1 MAETNPAAEWEEL
14 YAHTPNQDNEWHRL
28 ADHLLDVACRACKL
42 ASKFEMGD
50 FGYDAGLLHDAGK
63 VNPEF
68 QKYLRMCKAGS
79 PGQPHTK
86 IPHSVYGCYF
96 CKEDLEFIR
105 PIIAGHHA
113 GIYAMREMA
122 ELLSRH
128 QKEGEKVKA
137 IAKGFILQKL
147 RQAELPDP
155 FLTDWSAQEVVLRF
169 LYSCLVDADSRS
181 TAIHDKKEPAES
193 PARPSI
199 IECAEYFQTKYRS
212 KFNNAEPTELNRI
225 RREVYEKCLEKA
237 RQPQGVY
244 RLTAPTG
251 SGKTYALMAFALE
264 HAKKNELERVVVA
277 LPYTSIIDQNAKVY
291 RDYLPKEA
299 LLEHHSGVEIDPTEE
314 DSSEQSR
321 RRREAAATWEQP
333 VIITTTVQLFE
344 SLFSNKRSRC
354 RKLHNLTNSVIV
366 LDEAQTLP
374 PHLLEPTVDLL
385 NMLVKHFGVT
395 VVLSTA
401 TQPALGPESS
411 LRVKLKEPA
420 EILDNPTQY
429 FRDLERVT
437 YQLDDREMTWKELAE
452 DIRKEPRILVVLN
465 RKKDAVNLWKE
476 LKDLEPYHLSGL
488 LCPAHRKEKLAEI
501 KPKLKNGQKCCVIS
515 TQVVEAGVDLD
526 FPVVYRAFGPLDRI
540 VQAAGRCNREGRS
553 QKGFAR
559 VFLPS
564 EGGAPRGEYGHAM
577 EAARIIL
584 RQPGANLHDPE
595 LYEKFFKA
603 FYRGIKPDLNNI
615 QDRRKQLDY
624 PTVNDSYE
632 FIEKTYTVVIQDYP
646 KEGSPVPGILARVH
660 AKGHVSRGDWQE
672 LQQYAVSLRRYNY
685 EKLFRGQDIIK
696 DSILGIDLLR
706 KGIYHPDLG
715 IGEPDVMDPMDLII

>member
-1 MAETNPAAEWEEL
+1 MTETNLAAEWREL

-28 ADHLLDVACRACKL
+28 ADHLLDVACRTGKL
-42 ASKFEMGD
+42 ASKFKMGD
-50 FGYDAGLLHDAGK
+50 FGYDAGLLHDVGK

-68 QKYLRMCKAGS
+68 QKYLRMCKADL
-79 PGQPHTK
+79 PGRPHTK

-113 GIYAMREMA
+113 GIYAMREMG
-122 ELLSRH
+122 ELLSRR
-128 QKEGEKVKA
+128 QAKAEGIQQSAGK
-137 IAKGFILQKL
+137 FILQYL
-147 RQAELPDP
+147 RRVELPED
-155 FLTDWSAQEVVLRF
+155 FRMDWSAQETVLRF
-169 LYSCLVDADSRS
+169 LFSCLVDADSRS
-181 TAIHDKKEPAES
+181 TAIHDKQEATEPA
-193 PARPSI
+193 ARFSI
-199 IECAEYFQTKYRS
+199 QECAEYFQTEYLS

-225 RREVYEKCLEKA
+225 RREVYEGCLEKA
-237 RQPQGVY
+237 QQPQGVY

-251 SGKTYALMAFALE
+251 CGKTYALMAFALD
-264 HAKKNELERVVVA
+264 HAKKNGLERVVVA

-314 DSSEQSR
+314 ESSEQSR

-354 RKLHNLTNSVIV
+354 RKLHNLTHSVIV
-366 LDEAQTLP
+366 MDEAQTLP
-374 PHLLEPTVDLL
+374 PHLLEPTVDML
-385 NMLVKHFGVT
+385 NILVKYFGVT

-401 TQPALGPESS
+401 TQPALGSGSS
-411 LRVKLKEPA
+411 LRVKLKESV
-420 EILDNPTQY
+420 EILDSPAQY
-429 FRDLERVT
+429 FRDLERVM
-437 YQLDDREMTWKELAE
+437 YQFDDRETTWNELAE

-465 RKKDAVNLWKE
+465 TKKDAVSLWKE

-488 LCPAHRKEKLAEI
+488 LCPAHRKMKLAEI
-501 KPKLKNGQKCCVIS
+501 GLKLENGQECRVIS

-540 VQAAGRCNREGRS
+540 VQAAGRCNRGGRS
-553 QKGFAR
+553 QKGLVR

-564 EGGAPRGEYGHAM
+564 EGGAPRGDYSHAI
-577 EAARIIL
+577 EAARIVL

-603 FYRGIKPDLNNI
+603 FYRGIKPDRKNI

-624 PTVNDSYE
+624 PTVNDAYQ

-672 LQQYAVSLRRYNY
+672 LQQYAVSLRQYNY
-685 EKLFRGQDIIK
+685 EKLFQRQDIIK

-715 IGEPDVMDPMDLII
+715 IGEPDVRDPMDLIT

>member
-1 MAETNPAAEWEEL
+1 MMGEHRPTGTMEY
-14 YAHTPNQDNEWHRL
+14 YAHTPNSRKEWHDLRAHLLEVARL
-28 ADHLLDVACRACKL
+28 A
-42 ASKFEMGD
+42 GD
-50 FGYDAGLLHDAGK
+50 FAAQFGARDLGCAAGLLHDIGK
-63 VNPEF
+63 FNPEF
-68 QKYLRMCKAGS
+68 QEYLRACHDKRD
-79 PGQPHTK
+79 PVK
-86 IPHSVYGCYF
+86 KVPHSVYGCYF
-96 CKEDLEFIR
+96 CKEDLMFVR

-113 GIYAMREMA
+113 GIYAMREME

-128 QKEGEKVKA
+128 RTKA
-137 IAKGFILQKL
+137 EEIMKLAGDFISNELRPAKLPKNIL
-147 RQAELPDP
+147 
-155 FLTDWSAQEVVLRF
+155 TNWSAQEVVLRF
-169 LYSCLVDADSRS
+169 LFSCLVDADSKS
-181 TAIHDKKEPAES
+181 TAIHDKTEPAEP

-199 IECAEYFQTKYRS
+199 TKCAEYFQTKYES
-212 KFNNAEPTELNRI
+212 KFNDAEPTELNRI
-225 RREVYEKCLEKA
+225 RREIYEKCREKA
-237 RQPQGVY
+237 KQPSGVF

-264 HAKKNELERVVVA
+264 HAKKNGLERVVVA

-291 RDYLPKEA
+291 RDYLPEEA

-314 DSSEQSR
+314 DSAEQSR
-321 RRREAAATWEQP
+321 RWREAASTWEHP
-333 VIITTTVQLFE
+333 VVITTTVQLFE

-385 NMLVKHFGVT
+385 STLVDHFGVT

-401 TQPALGPESS
+401 TQPALGPGSS

-420 EILDNPTQY
+420 EILDNPAQY

-437 YQLDDREMTWKELAE
+437 YQFDDRETTWKELAE

-465 RKKDAVNLWKE
+465 RKRDAVNLWKE

-540 VQAAGRCNREGRS
+540 VQAAGRCNREGKP
-553 QKGFAR
+553 QKGLVR

-577 EAARIIL
+577 DAARIVL

-603 FYRGIKPDLNNI
+603 FYRGINPDRNNI

-624 PTVNDSYE
+624 PTVNDSYQ

-660 AKGHVSRGDWQE
+660 AKGHISRDDWQE

-685 EKLFRGQDIIK
+685 EKLFQKQDIIQ

-706 KGIYHPDLG
+706 KGIYDSDLG
-715 IGEPDVMDPMDLII
+715 VGEPDVMDPMDLIA

>member
-1 MAETNPAAEWEEL
+1 
-14 YAHTPNQDNEWHRL
+14 
-28 ADHLLDVACRACKL
+28 
-42 ASKFEMGD
+42 
-50 FGYDAGLLHDAGK
+50 
-63 VNPEF
+63 
-68 QKYLRMCKAGS
+68 
-79 PGQPHTK
+79 
-86 IPHSVYGCYF
+86 VYGCYF

-105 PIIAGHHA
+105 PIVAGHHA
-113 GIYAMREMA
+113 GIYAMREMD

-128 QKEGEKVKA
+128 QAKAEGIQKSAGE
-137 IAKGFILQKL
+137 FILQYL
-147 RQAELPDP
+147 RQVELPEG
-155 FLTDWSAQEVVLRF
+155 FRTDWSAQETVLRF
-169 LYSCLVDADSRS
+169 LFSCLVDADSKS
-181 TAIHDKKEPAES
+181 TAIHDKQEPAE
-193 PARPSI
+193 PAARSSI
-199 IECAEYFQTKYRS
+199 PECAEYFQTKYLS
-212 KFNNAEPTELNRI
+212 KFNDAEPTELNRI

-237 RQPQGVY
+237 RHHQGVY

-251 SGKTYALMAFALE
+251 CGKTYALMAFALE

-277 LPYTSIIDQNAKVY
+277 LPYTSIIDQNARVY

-314 DSSEQSR
+314 DSLEQSR
-321 RRREAAATWEQP
+321 RRREAAATWEHP

-374 PHLLEPTVDLL
+374 PHLLEPTVDML
-385 NMLVKHFGVT
+385 NILVKYFGVT

-401 TQPALGPESS
+401 TQPALGPGSS
-411 LRVKLKEPA
+411 LHVKLKESA
-420 EILDNPTQY
+420 EILNNPTQY

-437 YQLDDREMTWKELAE
+437 YRFDDHETTWKKLAE
-452 DIRKEPRILVVLN
+452 DIRNEPRILVILN
-465 RKKDAVNLWKE
+465 TKKDAVSLWKE

-488 LCPAHRKEKLAEI
+488 LCPAHRNAKLAEI
-501 KPKLKNGQKCCVIS
+501 RPKLKNGRQCRVIS

-540 VQAAGRCNREGRS
+540 VQAAGRCNRGGKP
-553 QKGFAR
+553 QKGLVR

-564 EGGAPRGEYGHAM
+564 EGGAPRGDYSHAI
-577 EAARIIL
+577 EAAQIVL
-584 RQPGANLHDPE
+584 GQPGANLHDPE

-603 FYRGIKPDLNNI
+603 FYRGIILDRKEI

-624 PTVNDSYE
+624 ATVNDSYQ

-646 KEGSPVPGILARVH
+646 KKGSPVPDILARVRV
-660 AKGHVSRGDWQE
+660 KGHVSRGDWQE

-685 EKLFRGQDIIK
+685 EKLFQRQDIIK
-696 DSILGIDLLR
+696 DSVLGIDLLR
-706 KGIYHPDLG
+706 KGIYRPDLG
-715 IGEPDVMDPMDLII
+715 IGEPDITDPMDLIV